1 MHVPSKEIVRSC
13 IWVLG
18 VSILPLFLRYFD
30 WILKLFRQ
38 YGIIDFCKT
47 QIDVQSLN
55 QCPIS
60 ASQTSVP
67 QIHVLFFKFSNLRPM
82 TSNTLGQV
90 FEAMIDK
97 RQDQIPDEGFLITKK
112 EKVSK
117 GPNTETVC
125 ADIPYIAVKN
135 IKVVYNKWK

>member
-1 MHVPSKEIVRSC
+1 
-13 IWVLG
+13 
-18 VSILPLFLRYFD
+18 
-30 WILKLFRQ
+30 
-38 YGIIDFCKT
+38 
-47 QIDVQSLN
+47 
-55 QCPIS
+55 
-60 ASQTSVP
+60 
-67 QIHVLFFKFSNLRPM
+67 M
-82 TSNTLGQV
+82 TSNPLGQV